1 MQKQMEILLEQIQYP
16 DHQLFLFE
24 QKMIEKV
31 DALRKNQ
38 ELIFHLVFDTPL
50 VPAAFYEFYS
60 RFDQTFSKIQTI
72 NQASFLIR
80 YLSQPTEE
88 QILEYWPLMIEY
100 LSRQDLLIRCLE
112 SFSVKVQTNELH
124 IEVKDEHY
132 YNEIEQ
138 KYANNILKAYERFGF
153 GLQTVKPVY
162 SANAKSDADILAER
176 ETTMPQIVEVPKPV
190 EAPPVEQPKP
200 SYRSESYSG
209 SRGGY
214 SRKEPEVTDTSIG
227 GPINGN
233 PMSCKEIDDEMSRC
247 ILEGYIFDA
256 ESRDIRNGEML
267 LVTAKFTDY
276 TDSIYIKMFAKSAET
291 KKMVPKLLAKGNW
304 VRVSGKIQFDTFSKE
319 LSMMVNAVNVIDAKT
334 EPRKDLAPEGEK
346 RVELHVHSKM
356 SAMDGVTDIGDY
368 IKQAAK
374 WGHKAIALTD
384 HGVVQAIPD
393 AYHAAKKN
401 DIKIIYGVEGYLVED
416 EPLLAWNEK
425 SIPLNDATYVV
436 YDVETTGFST
446 NYDVIIEIAAVKIKN
461 GTIIDEFSDF
471 ANPHRKLS
479 LKTIELTHI
488 LQSDVDNAP
497 ELEDVMKRFKEWSE
511 DCVLVAHNA
520 AFDMGH
526 LEQTY
531 KRFNLGVCDNPVL
544 DTLALAR
551 VLYHHQY
558 GVYWNYAT
566 DATIDE
572 KFKRKMKRFN
582 LKALSKFFKVDLTQH
597 HRAIYDARATGQ
609 AFILMLRDILKL
621 DIKTHDE
628 VNQLV
633 DKETSFK
640 LDRTTHVTIL
650 A

>member
-461 GTIIDEFSDF
+461 GTIID
-471 ANPHRKLS
+471 
-479 LKTIELTHI
+479 
-488 LQSDVDNAP
+488 
-497 ELEDVMKRFKEWSE
+497 
-511 DCVLVAHNA
+511 
-520 AFDMGH
+520 
-526 LEQTY
+526 
-531 KRFNLGVCDNPVL
+531 
-544 DTLALAR
+544 
-551 VLYHHQY
+551 
-558 GVYWNYAT
+558 
-566 DATIDE
+566 
-572 KFKRKMKRFN
+572 
-582 LKALSKFFKVDLTQH
+582 
-597 HRAIYDARATGQ
+597 
-609 AFILMLRDILKL
+609 
-621 DIKTHDE
+621 
-628 VNQLV
+628 
-633 DKETSFK
+633 
-640 LDRTTHVTIL
+640 
-650 A
+650 

>member
-1 MQKQMEILLEQIQYP
+1 MEILLEQIQYP

-393 AYHAAKKN
+393 AYHAAEKK
-401 DIKIIYGVEGYLVED
+401 
-416 EPLLAWNEK
+416 
-425 SIPLNDATYVV
+425 
-436 YDVETTGFST
+436 
-446 NYDVIIEIAAVKIKN
+446 
-461 GTIIDEFSDF
+461 
-471 ANPHRKLS
+471 
-479 LKTIELTHI
+479 
-488 LQSDVDNAP
+488 
-497 ELEDVMKRFKEWSE
+497 
-511 DCVLVAHNA
+511 
-520 AFDMGH
+520 
-526 LEQTY
+526 
-531 KRFNLGVCDNPVL
+531 
-544 DTLALAR
+544 
-551 VLYHHQY
+551 
-558 GVYWNYAT
+558 
-566 DATIDE
+566 
-572 KFKRKMKRFN
+572 
-582 LKALSKFFKVDLTQH
+582 
-597 HRAIYDARATGQ
+597 
-609 AFILMLRDILKL
+609 
-621 DIKTHDE
+621 
-628 VNQLV
+628 
-633 DKETSFK
+633 
-640 LDRTTHVTIL
+640 
-650 A
+650 